1 LIEEYIDD
9 KLQYGWAAGTINWDL
24 INFRSFCYFAIEEGY
39 PVPHTVTRVKDLA
52 IPQRLPRPLP
62 DEQVRQLEQCIQEA
76 ISQAKSEYQRQLAIR
91 DLAFFYLMWHCGLR
105 VGEVSELLVSDV
117 DLRGKKIF
125 IHDSKER
132 KDRMLYMSPTTATAL
147 QHHLEVRKRQDSAYV
162 FTSQHRVLTPRGI
175 RGRLKKYS
183 QECGIPVTPHR
194 LRHTFASQMLAA
206 GMSVTSLQRYLGHE
220 DLDTTMIYAQV
231 SDPMLQRDYY
241 RGAATFDPAS
251 ADLARTVLT
260 FSEREELRQLIT
272 ELKDSELDSVHRR
285 EILEQMETV
294 LDESD

>member
-1 LIEEYIDD
+1 M
-9 KLQYGWAAGTINWDL
+9 
-24 INFRSFCYFAIEEGY
+24 
-39 PVPHTVTRVKDLA
+39 
-52 IPQRLPRPLP
+52 
-62 DEQVRQLEQCIQEA
+62 DELS
-76 ISQAKSEYQRQLAIR
+76 SQ
-91 DLAFFYLMWHCGLR
+91 HNCGLR

-147 QHHLEVRKRQDSAYV
+147 QHHLEVRKRQDAAYV
-162 FTSQHRVLTPRGI
+162 FAAQHRVLTPRGI
-175 RGRLKKYS
+175 RRRLKKYG
-183 QECGIPVTPHR
+183 QECGIPITPHR

-206 GMSVTSLQRYLGHE
+206 GMSLTSLQRYLGHE
-220 DLDTTMIYAQV
+220 DLDTTMIFTQV

-251 ADLARTVLT
+251 ADLARAVLT

-272 ELKDSELDSVHRR
+272 ELKDLELDYVHRQ